1 MSTPVAHFIV
11 IAYRYAAVGLQ
22 AAQALNSQQ
31 QSLALDQVLSQSRLQ
46 TSEGT
51 AVSRAAIEQLR
62 TLTNAHRAAFEK
74 ILHSAST
81 DLLSALAEVPEPL
94 QTEYKNGLLKS
105 INWQL
110 SAQSA
115 FYEGRLR
122 WASAAAQLCELIE
135 SRRNEL
141 FFREQGVEF
150 QDDDDLNEFNSLL
163 AIIED
168 VHQAEV
174 AALQERASRFAA
186 SSEIL
191 GAAQREPPRV

>member
-1 MSTPVAHFIV
+1 
-11 IAYRYAAVGLQ
+11 
-22 AAQALNSQQ
+22 
-31 QSLALDQVLSQSRLQ
+31 
-46 TSEGT
+46 
-51 AVSRAAIEQLR
+51 
-62 TLTNAHRAAFEK
+62 
-74 ILHSAST
+74 
-81 DLLSALAEVPEPL
+81 LSALAEVPEPL